1 MSEAE
6 ANASQ
11 SHGLDSGDAEEV
23 SNVRTQKGYGLNN
36 GELAETQ
43 EEGND
48 LDSALEDAEPGEVS
62 EHDNEAEAM
71 PEDINSNRE
80 FSNDDSMEAPE
91 SVLQAQGFGF
101 NDQQLKGALE
111 ALLFV
116 TDEPVNVLTLA
127 DVLQIDP
134 AKVEEILVALQE
146 ELLSANRGIQLR
158 EVAGGWRLVTHPIY
172 HELIE
177 SYVASWD
184 TRKLSQAA
192 LETLAIIAYCQPVTR
207 NEISSIRG
215 VSSDSSV
222 NSLMEKGLLRE
233 AGVQDAPGNPV
244 LYATSKAFLEKF
256 GLKNTSELPPLESF
270 APDEETKAL
279 IAERL
284 RVVKIS
290 TEGAEGATGAG
301 EIEGA
306 RGTEGAVGA
315 EGVVGTEGAERIEGT
330 GGTPSPDKAGEG
342 ASQSALEFGQSESAE
357 HSDAVQQAMRSV
369 MADALASSAGVV
381 DKIDFDNLVF
391 EED

>member
-11 SHGLDSGDAEEV
+11 SYGLDSGDAEEA
-23 SNVRTQKGYGLNN
+23 SGTRAQKGYDLNN
-36 GELAETQ
+36 SELTETQ

-48 LDSALEDAEPGEVS
+48 LDSALEDAELGEVP
-62 EHDNEAEAM
+62 EYDNEAESM
-71 PEDINSNRE
+71 PEDIIGNRE
-80 FSNDDSMEAPE
+80 FSNDDSAEMPE
-91 SVLQAQGFGF
+91 SVPQAQGFGF

-134 AKVEEILVALQE
+134 AKVEEILLALQE

-284 RVVKIS
+284 RVVKVS
-290 TEGAEGATGAG
+290 TEGAMGVGEVEGAG
-301 EIEGA
+301 
-306 RGTEGAVGA
+306 GTEGT
-315 EGVVGTEGAERIEGT
+315 EGVEGAERIEGT
-330 GGTPSPDKAGEG
+330 EGTPSPDKAGEG

-357 HSDAVQQAMRSV
+357 PSDAVQQAMRSV